1 MSSSARVL
9 SWNLSCM
16 VAALITRVAASTAT
30 TTRGATTRQQT
41 TRLWA
46 LQSVTGEPWVEE
58 EWGAV
63 YRTIDLDM

>member
-9 SWNLSCM
+9 SWNLSCI
-16 VAALITRVAASTAT
+16 VAALITRVAASTAST
-30 TTRGATTRQQT
+30 ARGAPTRQQT

-46 LQSVTGEPWVEE
+46 LQNVTGEPRVEE
-58 EWGAV
+58 EEGAV